1 MLKVIDRTAF
11 LVMDRAIFNT
21 KEGIRRGLLDVGPE
35 IEREVVRRIKSPP
48 KTGRYYWRG
57 GRHHQAS
64 APGESPANLSGALAE
79 SIGFSVSSPTQL
91 VIGSRSNSEAAPYAA
106 RLEFGDK
113 FLGKGS
119 IAARP
124 YLKPGA
130 LSKAREVEQ
139 AVVRGVARE
148 LGKIR

>member
-1 MLKVIDRTAF
+1 
-11 LVMDRAIFNT
+11 MDKALFNT

-35 IEREVVRRIKSPP
+35 IEREVVRLIKSPP
-48 KTGRYYWRG
+48 KTGRLYLRG
-57 GRHHQAS
+57 GRIHQAS
-64 APGESPANLSGALAE
+64 APGEAPANESGMLAE
-79 SIGFSVSSPTQL
+79 SIGFKVSSPTQL
-91 VIGSRSNSEAAPYAA
+91 VIGNEASIAPYGR
-106 RLEFGDK
+106 RLELGDD
-113 FLGKGS
+113 FTGRGS

-124 YLKPGA
+124 FVKPGA